1 MEGDIKCSMC
11 GYERED
17 IIHFVVDCPVL
28 QDVRKQIFELQWPQ
42 DNKEKYDISKKVIF
56 DSTNEYI
63 LYQMYRL
70 RKQLMESCDNK

>member
-1 MEGDIKCSMC
+1 MSHET
-11 GYERED
+11 
-17 IIHFVVDCPVL
+17 
-28 QDVRKQIFELQWPQ
+28 VRKQIFELQWPQ
-42 DNKEKYDISKKVIF
+42 DNKEKYDISKEVIF